1 MLGRTV
7 VLGPGLLGGSLGLA
21 VADQGHPVVVWGR
34 RHEPLEF
41 LSKIESSELETESD
55 LAKAAR
61 GAGLIVLATPIGV
74 MPDLLER
81 LVAANVLAPG
91 VVITDVGSVKRP
103 IVEHAMGILKGT
115 GAHFVGSHPMAGSEA
130 SGIEAARKELYK
142 GALCLIT
149 PIPETDEDALANVRD
164 FWVTLGMRV
173 HEAPPAKHDEI
184 VARISH
190 LPHALASLVVGAALE
205 KEPSWAEFSAGGLR
219 DTTRVASGDP
229 AMWAEIL
236 LENRQAVLAALRDS
250 QERLEDLI
258 QCMESGQIEPLQRFL
273 LEAKAL
279 RDTHIVPRC

>member
-21 VADQGHPVVVWGR
+21 LADQEHEVVVWGR
-34 RHEPLEF
+34 RRAPLDF
-41 LSKIESSELETESD
+41 LSNTAPSSVEVEND
-55 LAKAAR
+55 LVKAVR
-61 GAGLIVLATPIGV
+61 GANLIVLATPIGV

-81 LVAANVLAPG
+81 LVAADALATG
-91 VVITDVGSVKRP
+91 VVITDVGSVKGP
-103 IVEHAMGILKGT
+103 IVEHAMGMLKGT

-130 SGIEAARKELYK
+130 SGIEAARKDLYK
-142 GALCLIT
+142 EALCLIT
-149 PIPETDEDALANVRD
+149 PVSETEPAALAKVRD

-173 HEAPPAKHDEI
+173 HETPPAEHDEI

-205 KEPSWAEFSAGGLR
+205 KEPSWAAFAAGGLR

-258 QCMESGQIEPLQRFL
+258 GRMESGQIEPLQRFL